1 MSVQAK
7 WMLVIWAMAIP
18 AIVGFVAVL
27 VGAG

>member
-1 MSVQAK
+1 M
-7 WMLVIWAMAIP
+7 MLVIWVMAIP

>member
-1 MSVQAK
+1 MSAERRM
-7 WMLVIWAMAIP
+7 MLVVWIMAIP

>member
-1 MSVQAK
+1 M
-7 WMLVIWAMAIP
+7 MLVVWIMAIP

>member
-1 MSVQAK
+1 VQEQTRM
-7 WMLVIWAMAIP
+7 MLVVWIMAIP